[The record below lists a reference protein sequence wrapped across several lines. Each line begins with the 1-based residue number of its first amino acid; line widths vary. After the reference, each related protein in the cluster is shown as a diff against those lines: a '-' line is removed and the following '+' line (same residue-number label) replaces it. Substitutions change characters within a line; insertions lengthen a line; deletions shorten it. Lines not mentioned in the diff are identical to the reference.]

1 MSPLARS
8 ELPAEVDR
16 RSLSFAELSEV
27 LGALAGERVIVR
39 ADARADA
46 GTASGPPGLS
56 FVGRLAIDA
65 GARAGVAELLIG
77 DPEGSAGGRV
87 RIPASGLREATLS
100 TFDGND
106 FVIVRVRLAGLSIQ
120 LQDENSG
127 AL

>member
-1 MSPLARS
+1 MKRS

-16 RSLSFAELSEV
+16 RPLSFADLGEV

-39 ADARADA
+39 ADGLAD
-46 GTASGPPGLS
+46 SLVDSEPPGLS
-56 FVGRLAIDA
+56 FVGRLAVDA
-65 GARAGVAELLIG
+65 GTRSDVAELTIG
-77 DPEGSAGGRV
+77 DPQGGAGGRL
-87 RIPASGLREATLS
+87 RISASSLCEATLS

-106 FVIVRVRLAGLSIQ
+106 FVIVRVRLPGVSIQ